1 MTQVTTAAPAA
12 RRPRVLPAPLRK
24 ALLCLHIV
32 ASVALL
38 GDSAGFLAIAI
49 RSAGAEPAVAAAGW
63 DTLNMFSMV
72 FGIPLSAVTL
82 VSGVVLG
89 IGSKWGVFRYPWVI
103 TKLLL
108 IVGVMAVGA
117 LVIGPGLEL
126 ARQGAATGEAMI
138 ITGATYDVTA
148 LLVATVLSVY
158 KPGRRWPWSR
168 RAR

>member
-1 MTQVTTAAPAA
+1 MTSVTTAAPAT
-12 RRPRVLPAPLRK
+12 RRRWVLPASLRK

-49 RSAGAEPAVAAAGW
+49 RSAGAEPAAASAGW